1 MNECMN
7 LVCVLPVL
15 DFWYI
20 PNKMTLIWKKY
31 ERRDRCCMAVVS
43 VHHDSGAL
51 GLYKDIE
58 DIVISL
64 TSIIFN

>member
-1 MNECMN
+1 
-7 LVCVLPVL
+7 
-15 DFWYI
+15 
-20 PNKMTLIWKKY
+20 
-31 ERRDRCCMAVVS
+31 MAVVS